1 MQEISNLKSTKTL
14 IFFYLFALNS
24 DNKIS
29 YLEIMIRLNNSSDDK
44 VHAILD
50 TEPRLFIGNL
60 PKLRDVARQ
69 GGGLAELP
77 VALAV
82 GLDLVHLGGRDLLR
96 EDEGLGRVVIV
107 ILNEISLATQNWVQL
122 YDSIQK

>member
-1 MQEISNLKSTKTL
+1 M
-14 IFFYLFALNS
+14 FW
-24 DNKIS
+24 DG
-29 YLEIMIRLNNSSDDK
+29 
-44 VHAILD
+44 
-50 TEPRLFIGNL
+50 PRWELMTRVASRARFSIANL
-60 PKLRDVARQ
+60 PKLRDVGRQ

-107 ILNEISLATQNWVQL
+107 ILNEIPLATQNWVQL

>member
-1 MQEISNLKSTKTL
+1 MGTIILKAYSM
-14 IFFYLFALNS
+14 FS
-24 DNKIS
+24 
-29 YLEIMIRLNNSSDDK
+29 
-44 VHAILD
+44 
-50 TEPRLFIGNL
+50 IGIL

-77 VALAV
+77 MALAV

-107 ILNEISLATQNWVQL
+107 ILNEIPLATQNWVQL